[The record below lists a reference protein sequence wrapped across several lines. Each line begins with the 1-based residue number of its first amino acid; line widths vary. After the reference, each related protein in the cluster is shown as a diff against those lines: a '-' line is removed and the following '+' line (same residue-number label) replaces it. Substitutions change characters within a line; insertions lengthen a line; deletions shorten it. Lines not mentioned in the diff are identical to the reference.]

1 MCENNS
7 RRVYIGYDVYS
18 FFVYRSVSSEAG
30 STPVG
35 ASPTRVI
42 ASEPYSQTGWVAV
55 MEGAKGVG
63 KIVTCVIVRQHGMYF
78 AHSLFG
84 EVYFIIDFIS
94 SK

>member
-1 MCENNS
+1 MYTLFSC
-7 RRVYIGYDVYS
+7 IGAYPAKLDP
-18 FFVYRSVSSEAG
+18 
-30 STPVG
+30 PVG